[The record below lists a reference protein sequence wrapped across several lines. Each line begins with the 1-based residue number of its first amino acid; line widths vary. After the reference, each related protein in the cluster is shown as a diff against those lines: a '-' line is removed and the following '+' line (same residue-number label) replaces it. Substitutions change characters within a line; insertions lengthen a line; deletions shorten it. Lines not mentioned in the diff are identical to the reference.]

1 MSVALLTVELR
12 LHDTFSL
19 KDKRSRVRP
28 IVQRLRSKFN
38 VSVSETEAQDVLR
51 RGVLSVA
58 CVGVSDRHVQS
69 QLQQVINHL
78 LGWRL
83 DVEVVDTHIEF
94 VA

>member
-1 MSVALLTVELR
+1 MSVGLLTIELR

-19 KDKRSRVRP
+19 KDKRRLVRP
-28 IVQRLRSKFN
+28 IVQRLRTRFN
-38 VSVSETEAQDVLR
+38 VSVSETAAHEVLS

-69 QLQQVINHL
+69 QLQHVINYL
-78 LGWRL
+78 LAGRL
-83 DVEVVDTHIEF
+83 EVEVLDLHIEF